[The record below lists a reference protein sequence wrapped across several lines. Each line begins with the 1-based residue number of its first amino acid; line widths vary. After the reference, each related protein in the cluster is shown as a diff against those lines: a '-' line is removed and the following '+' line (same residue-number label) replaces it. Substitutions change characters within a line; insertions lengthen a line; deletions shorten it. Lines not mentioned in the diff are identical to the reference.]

1 MFENLSLLFH
11 PHSRQ
16 CSYNPSPRWQAY
28 GRALDLSS
36 SRPLR
41 RVRNLPAFWQRCYSG
56 MFILAESGT
65 LNLIRLSWASIKQK
79 QLKQEGLVGHDFLL
93 GVDFAAN
100 NVQCV
105 HNSLKLYS
113 NIPLSLVTIDILR
126 QDERDEI
133 DKVFEDVSEIMHMN
147 PRARVLLNLDADTFN
162 GIPSSGT
169 PRCLRKILISCFSD
183 QH

>member
-1 MFENLSLLFH
+1 M
-11 PHSRQ
+11 
-16 CSYNPSPRWQAY
+16 
-28 GRALDLSS
+28 
-36 SRPLR
+36 
-41 RVRNLPAFWQRCYSG
+41 
-56 MFILAESGT
+56 
-65 LNLIRLSWASIKQK
+65 
-79 QLKQEGLVGHDFLL
+79 GHDFLL

-169 PRCLRKILISCFSD
+169 PRCLRKILISHF
-183 QH
+183 

>member
-1 MFENLSLLFH
+1 
-11 PHSRQ
+11 
-16 CSYNPSPRWQAY
+16 
-28 GRALDLSS
+28 
-36 SRPLR
+36 
-41 RVRNLPAFWQRCYSG
+41 
-56 MFILAESGT
+56 
-65 LNLIRLSWASIKQK
+65 
-79 QLKQEGLVGHDFLL
+79 LVGHDFLL

-133 DKVFEDVSEIMHMN
+133 DKVFDDVSEIMHMN

-169 PRCLRKILISCFSD
+169 PRCLRKFLVDTFL
-183 QH
+183 

>member
-1 MFENLSLLFH
+1 MDERSTSLRADPYDVSETY
-11 PHSRQ
+11 PHSG
-16 CSYNPSPRWQAY
+16 N
-28 GRALDLSS
+28 G
-36 SRPLR
+36 
-41 RVRNLPAFWQRCYSG
+41 V
-56 MFILAESGT
+56 T
-65 LNLIRLSWASIKQK
+65 

-100 NVQCV
+100 NVQCI

-126 QDERDEI
+126 QDEREEI

-169 PRCLRKILISCFSD
+169 LR
-183 QH
+183 

>member
-1 MFENLSLLFH
+1 M
-11 PHSRQ
+11 
-16 CSYNPSPRWQAY
+16 
-28 GRALDLSS
+28 
-36 SRPLR
+36 
-41 RVRNLPAFWQRCYSG
+41 
-56 MFILAESGT
+56 
-65 LNLIRLSWASIKQK
+65 
-79 QLKQEGLVGHDFLL
+79 

-100 NVQCV
+100 NVQCI

-126 QDERDEI
+126 QDEREEI

-169 PRCLRKILISCFSD
+169 LR
-183 QH
+183 